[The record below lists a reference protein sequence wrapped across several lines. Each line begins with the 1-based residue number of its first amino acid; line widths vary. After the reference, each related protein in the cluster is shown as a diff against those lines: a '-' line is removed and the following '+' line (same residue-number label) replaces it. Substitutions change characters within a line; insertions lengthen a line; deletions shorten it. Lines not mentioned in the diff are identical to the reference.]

1 MKRVLVIGSPG
12 AGKSTLATEL
22 AARTGL
28 PLIHLDQHHW
38 RAGWTEP
45 DKAEWR
51 RQVREL
57 AAGDQWVMDGN
68 YGGTLALRLERADT
82 VVLLDFPT
90 WLCVGRILK
99 RIATTR
105 GRVRADMA
113 EGCPE
118 QFDLAFLVYTARFR
132 ATARH
137 RNEQKL
143 RAFTGKLIRLR
154 RPAEVERF
162 LASFDKRG

>member
-45 DKAEWR
+45 DKSEWR
-51 RQVREL
+51 REVREL
-57 AAGDQWVMDGN
+57 AAGDEWVMDGN
-68 YGGTLALRLERADT
+68 YGGTLELRLERADT
-82 VVLLDFPT
+82 VILLDFPS

-118 QFDLAFLVYTARFR
+118 HLNFEFLLYTATFR
-132 ATARH
+132 RKVRP
-137 RNEQKL
+137 RNDRKL
-143 RAFTGKLIRLR
+143 QRFTGRLIRLR
-154 RPAEVERF
+154 APAEVERF
-162 LASFDKRG
+162 LASFEKRG